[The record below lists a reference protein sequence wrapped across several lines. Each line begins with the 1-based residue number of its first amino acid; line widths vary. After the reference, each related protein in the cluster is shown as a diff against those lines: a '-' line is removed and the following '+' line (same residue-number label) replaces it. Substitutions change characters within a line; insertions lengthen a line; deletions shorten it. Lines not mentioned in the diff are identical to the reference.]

1 MPQVSIFGDPHCAAC
16 LRVRDL
22 FERETAA
29 LEACTLRFVDTNTHG
44 RVQQCRSLSGG
55 ASTLPQVFLNGAHLA
70 TVSSVQE
77 LRERLAK
84 LIDSSAARTEFP
96 PPADAAV
103 VKISAEIAVAPQ
115 LTREQL
121 AGLQRIG
128 IRSIVSVIHGD
139 EPEADDGLCE
149 ASFAAGLAF
158 YSVPPPQAPHNPTG
172 MLDGKAWRRL
182 LAAVD
187 AESAA
192 ANQAAESESLAEPP
206 PQLGAISD
214 FLLDGGL
221 LAPVAGRRE
230 PASGMPRGGIDHS
243 GADISGVR
251 ASVGASGRRQS
262 DSAWADEHTSA
273 SSSISLL
280 SSLSIDSVG
289 LQTPMTLCVRNN
301 GDSDIVSLDATTGPR
316 ADESIRCCRGPG
328 VPGSIPEY
336 SPTVVLHRDSNH
348 SDSERHRCHGNSGAQ
363 SEPPPAAYGDTRAD
377 TSLDRTTPASVTT
390 RSRSSAGPASHGAAS
405 GAGLPGQAES
415 NLPVAQTDLSSHR
428 GTGSLRASCVGT
440 ASGNVNEM
448 ITTVTSHAYPTG
460 SHDRLTCVSDSS
472 LLLQPPMDSDS
483 SPLEVQGSGDAS
495 YCLVP
500 QAALASTCP
509 IDIAAR
515 VISGLRCCAAL
526 VLARHE
532 SPSAHLTAPASPSTR
547 PRASSAAN
555 DSPART
561 ASGSASSDG
570 AFSFIDPPT
579 TAAGGSHHAAAAG
592 VHAAGAAGA
601 RCGRPPPHRRGPRYL
616 GCGGAATH
624 FPSSRL
630 RPLVQHDSAAGEAA
644 PLPAAAAASVAGSHG
659 RRASYASSASGG
671 TDGYSAGGT
680 ATPPPVRCPNS
691 SPAWVVRCE
700 TVAEAPEEDGGAA
713 APGSGHWGLGAPA
726 LPDATASAPREMQSI
741 AAVERLPPLLA
752 RKQPILRDA
761 DADVA
766 SPAATATSDT
776 ASAAPRRPIA
786 SQHLAAFAAPGR
798 RRVST
803 SSDGSASFASSDD
816 SSTDGGSVRAWAA
829 ADEDE
834 LGGRNPTEV
843 AYSVAWAR
851 AVLATVRWSASPEC
865 AKRAPPD
872 SCPPPLSLPRSSPTA
887 PSQLSSRAQQ
897 APPHA
902 AWPSSTR
909 LCSESRSRRPSSS
922 SSPPR
927 SPRGR
932 SSSGCAPWATAST
945 STRTSQSLSTASS
958 PPPPSDASTSARSR
972 VECSRGAS
980 RRGRIRVQLPASS
993 APGGRGGAAA
1003 AEQPPRQQERES
1015 QVPSVPATQQSLA
1028 AAWPPR
1034 PRRRP

>member
-1 MPQVSIFGDPHCAAC
+1 MPQVTIFGDPHCAAC

-77 LRERLAK
+77 LRGRLAK
-84 LIDSSAARTEFP
+84 LIDPGFSATRTEFP

-103 VKISAEIAVAPQ
+103 VKISADIAVAPQ

-149 ASFAAGLAF
+149 ASAAAGLAF

-192 ANQAAESESLAEPP
+192 ANQAAESESVAEPP
-206 PQLGAISD
+206 PQLGASSN

-221 LAPVAGRRE
+221 LAPVAGRRGGAAMLAASDAAVTGTLSAASMLGRKIRE
-230 PASGMPRGGIDHS
+230 SGMADG
-243 GADISGVR
+243 GADIVGVSTF
-251 ASVGASGRRQS
+251 AGSSGRRQNGS
-262 DSAWADEHTSA
+262 TWADEHVSA

-280 SSLSIDSVG
+280 SSLSIDSSG
-289 LQTPMTLCVRNN
+289 LHSPIAQCARS
-301 GDSDIVSLDATTGPR
+301 DSDTSKVSVSMDATMGPP
-316 ADESIRCCRGPG
+316 ADEPTRCCRGPIASG
-328 VPGSIPEY
+328 VIPEC
-336 SPTVVLHRDSNH
+336 SAPPLHKPQAEDSGASGSEWRRDPSTGLPPALANQDSDH
-348 SDSERHRCHGNSGAQ
+348 SDLAEAAELHRCHGNYA
-363 SEPPPAAYGDTRAD
+363 GDTVSD
-377 TSLDRTTPASVTT
+377 SE
-390 RSRSSAGPASHGAAS
+390 SAPGPSPPASHGEGHRREGAIPSRSTSSCNPRPPGQPEPEALTLPVALAVSNLSVALTDRSSLNAS
-405 GAGLPGQAES
+405 GAPSQAGTTTVMPVTSHTS
-415 NLPVAQTDLSSHR
+415 NL
-428 GTGSLRASCVGT
+428 TGSLSQ
-440 ASGNVNEM
+440 
-448 ITTVTSHAYPTG
+448 
-460 SHDRLTCVSDSS
+460 DRLTCASKSP
-472 LLLQPPMDSDS
+472 LPLQPPGDSDS

-495 YCLVP
+495 YYCAVP
-500 QAALASTCP
+500 QAAPASTCP

-532 SPSAHLTAPASPSTR
+532 SPSAHLAAPASPSTR
-547 PRASSAAN
+547 PRASSATS

-561 ASGSASSDG
+561 ATGPAGCDD
-570 AFSFIDPPT
+570 AFSFVDPPT
-579 TAAGGSHHAAAAG
+579 TAAGGIHHAAAAG
-592 VHAAGAAGA
+592 AHAAGAAGA
-601 RCGRPPPHRRGPRYL
+601 RCGRPPPHRRGARYL

-630 RPLVQHDSAAGEAA
+630 RPLVQHDSATGEAA
-644 PLPAAAAASVAGSHG
+644 PSPAAAAAASVAGSHG

-671 TDGYSAGGT
+671 ADGYSGGDT

-700 TVAEAPEEDGGAA
+700 TVAEAPDEDGAA
-713 APGSGHWGLGAPA
+713 AGGGHWGLGAQA
-726 LPDATASAPREMQSI
+726 LQDTARTPSEMQNV

-752 RKQPILRDA
+752 RKHPTLRDA
-761 DADVA
+761 DAVVA
-766 SPAATATSDT
+766 TTAATAAPGA
-776 ASAAPRRPIA
+776 ASAPSRRPSA
-786 SQHLAAFAAPGR
+786 SQHLAAFAASSR

-803 SSDGSASFASSDD
+803 SSDGGASFASSDD

-834 LGGRNPTEV
+834 LGGRDPTEV

-851 AVLATVRWSASPEC
+851 AVLATVRWSAAPEC
-865 AKRAPPD
+865 TKCAPPD
-872 SCPPPLSLPRSSPTA
+872 SRPPPLSLPCSSRTA
-887 PSQLSSRAQQ
+887 PSQLSSQAQR

-909 LCSESRSRRPSSS
+909 LSSESRSRRPSSNR
-922 SSPPR
+922 PPR
-927 SPRGR
+927 SSPRGR
-932 SSSGCAPWATAST
+932 SSSGCEPWATASRR
-945 STRTSQSLSTASS
+945 TRTSQSSSTASS
-958 PPPPSDASTSARSR
+958 PPLLLPPPSDAMSPAPPASR
-972 VECSRGAS
+972 VQQRG
-980 RRGRIRVQLPASS
+980 L
-993 APGGRGGAAA
+993 
-1003 AEQPPRQQERES
+1003 
-1015 QVPSVPATQQSLA
+1015 
-1028 AAWPPR
+1028 
-1034 PRRRP
+1034 